1 MPPAAPAAQP
11 FGGFVERHLA
21 EPRRPPPQRL
31 SLGGAP
37 ADDLAAFQAQIE
49 NGDDLLVPLDPAEPL
64 RAGPATEL
72 VLREADVTMTGVAD
86 GGAGPSSGSA
96 APAAATVAELL
107 PGVAEI
113 DIAGVDQQMRMS
125 HPAALLPDPTPAAR
139 APAPQAVPSPVSPVS
154 PETQPV
160 PYVPYKLRFRFAE
173 ATGHLLQLL
182 KDAGHRGSGQGVGP
196 AVDML
201 LQLPGLVLNG
211 GGAGRGRHRGVNRKL
226 KLFQAGNMEE
236 LNRVPL

>member
-1 MPPAAPAAQP
+1 
-11 FGGFVERHLA
+11 
-21 EPRRPPPQRL
+21 
-31 SLGGAP
+31 
-37 ADDLAAFQAQIE
+37 
-49 NGDDLLVPLDPAEPL
+49 
-64 RAGPATEL
+64 
-72 VLREADVTMTGVAD
+72 MTGVAD
-86 GGAGPSSGSA
+86 VGVGPSSGTGT
-96 APAAATVAELL
+96 PAAASVAIIL
-107 PGVAEI
+107 PGVAVI
-113 DIAGVDQQMRMS
+113 DIAGVGQHMRMS
-125 HPAALLPDPTPAAR
+125 HPAAMLPYSTPAAR